1 MRKETN
7 TRYQSYLASSCE
19 PECQMTEELIP
30 VCLRTDGRQGDLSG
44 AGMVQSRARANC

>member
-30 VCLRTDGRQGDLSG
+30 VCLRTEGRTDGRTDGR
-44 AGMVQSRARANC
+44 VT